1 MPLVRSGEGVE
12 EWFEGRDL
20 FQRVKKSTDVGC
32 AEGAEGAEGA
42 LTRGARHSSLVE
54 EWSRS
59 GEKVEEWSRTAI
71 ATTGP
76 APVTALRKHSKR
88 LPTGVIHLIGQYIW
102 SDTARFFFRNGTDVD
117 MSVPIC

>member
-1 MPLVRSGEGVE
+1 MEVVIGGD
-12 EWFEGRDL
+12 W
-20 FQRVKKSTDVGC
+20 QNKKRKPKIKKRKSKNDNYKPPHNNSM
-32 AEGAEGAEGA
+32 

-88 LPTGVIHLIGQYIW
+88 LPTGVIHLIG
-102 SDTARFFFRNGTDVD
+102 
-117 MSVPIC
+117 